1 MVCDWRYKL
10 SPILGIWASAQQ
22 GALLANSYESISTV
36 TVGSGGSSSISF
48 TSIPSTY
55 THLQIRY
62 LAQTNRSLI
71 IDDAFITINSD
82 TTGANYYS
90 HQLTGNGSSVSA
102 SASAGNGGGGQGLFW
117 PYAFLGTASGSYNY
131 WGVGVIDILDYA
143 NTNKYKTLRSLN
155 GGDGNG
161 ASTSGYYPSV
171 NLDSAVWNSTTAV
184 SSITIKSNGNFS
196 QYSSFALYGI
206 K

>member
-1 MVCDWRYKL
+1 MLNTVFGTL
-10 SPILGIWASAQQ
+10 SSGVAPVTS
-22 GALLANSYESISTV
+22 SYESISTV
-36 TVGSGGSSSISF
+36 TVGSSGSSSISF

-90 HQLTGNGSSVSA
+90 HQLTGNGSSASA

-171 NLDSAVWNSTTAV
+171 NLDSAVWNSTSAINA
-184 SSITIKSNGNFS
+184 ITIKSNGNFS

-206 K
+206 KGS

>member
-1 MVCDWRYKL
+1 M
-10 SPILGIWASAQQ
+10 PILGVIDSGKSGHLTPPSSYASIA
-22 GALLANSYESISTV
+22 TV
-36 TVGSGGSSSISF
+36 TVGSGGASSISF

-71 IDDAFITINSD
+71 IDDAFITINGD

-90 HQLTGNGSSVSA
+90 HQIQGSGSSA
-102 SASAGNGGGGQGLFW
+102 SAFSSAGNGGGGVGIFW
-117 PYAFLGTASGSYNY
+117 PYAFSATASGSYNY
-131 WGVGVIDILDYA
+131 WAGGVIDVLDYA
-143 NTNKYKTLRSLN
+143 NTNKNKTLRSLSGSN
-155 GGDGNG
+155 ANG
-161 ASTSGYYPSV
+161 AAPSGYPAFVTLS
-171 NLDSAVWNSTTAV
+171 SAAWFSTTAV

-206 K
+206 R

>member
-1 MVCDWRYKL
+1 MLNTVFGTL
-10 SPILGIWASAQQ
+10 SSGVAAST
-22 GALLANSYESISTV
+22 NSYESISTV
-36 TVGSGGSSSISF
+36 TVGAGGSASISF

-171 NLDSAVWNSTTAV
+171 NLDSAVWNSTTAINA
-184 SSITIKSNGNFS
+184 ITIKSNGNFS
-196 QYSSFALYGI
+196 QYSQFALYGI
-206 K
+206 KGA

>member
-1 MVCDWRYKL
+1 MWKAELLNTVFGTL
-10 SPILGIWASAQQ
+10 SSGVAPVTS
-22 GALLANSYESISTV
+22 SYESISTV
-36 TVGSGGSSSISF
+36 TVGSSGSSSISF

-171 NLDSAVWNSTTAV
+171 NLDSAVWNSTSAINA
-184 SSITIKSNGNFS
+184 ITIKSNGNFS

-206 K
+206 KGS

>member
-1 MVCDWRYKL
+1 MWQAELLNTVFGTL
-10 SPILGIWASAQQ
+10 SSGVAPVTS
-22 GALLANSYESISTV
+22 SYESISTV
-36 TVGSGGSSSISF
+36 TVGSSGSSSISF

-90 HQLTGNGSSVSA
+90 HQLTGNGSSASA

-171 NLDSAVWNSTTAV
+171 NLDSAVWNSTSAINA
-184 SSITIKSNGNFS
+184 ITIKSNGNFS

-206 K
+206 KGS